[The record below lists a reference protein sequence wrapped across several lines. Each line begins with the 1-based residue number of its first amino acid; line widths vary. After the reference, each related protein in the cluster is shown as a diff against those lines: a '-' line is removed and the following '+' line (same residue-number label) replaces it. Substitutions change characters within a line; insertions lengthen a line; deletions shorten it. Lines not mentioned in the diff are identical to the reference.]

1 MCKAGGGFMEK
12 DRNKQ
17 ETMDSHAILQRMDFL
32 NLKVGLERCLEDED
46 FYLDVLEAFV
56 EENLLNELKG
66 LYLENNWAKYRVKVH
81 TLKSSAAYIGA
92 EDLSAK
98 AKRMELAARDGD
110 DDYINRMHY
119 PLMVKYEDILR
130 QIDRILQL
138 RGTSHYRNQI
148 EKFKLLLVDD
158 NELFRQESAY
168 VLSMNYDVEEAGSGE
183 EMYQKLDSGFIPD
196 LILLDVYMP
205 GADGHRVIKDLRDN
219 ERYGDI
225 PVAFMT
231 ADNTPESVAKGFREG
246 ASEYITKPINREIVE
261 ARINRVLHLSRLQK
275 SLQHEVR
282 LRTMADKER
291 NQRVATL
298 FEQIV
303 NALANTITAKDAYT
317 RGHSDRVAKYA
328 VMIAENLQYDQE
340 KLTYVRYAGM
350 LHDIGMIGIPTSL
363 VNKPEKLTEEEY
375 ATVKKHTNIGSDIL
389 KGITAV
395 PDIAGGA
402 KWHHER
408 YDGTGYPDRL
418 KAMDIPEIARILAV
432 ADAYDSMTSDR
443 AFRSRMT
450 QQQVMNELEK
460 GIGKQFDPVF
470 ANIMLEIIKNDVD
483 FELREK

>member
-1 MCKAGGGFMEK
+1 MGKLIYK
-12 DRNKQ
+12 KSSKIVLQ
-17 ETMDSHAILQRMDFL
+17 ILQVVAAGIL
-32 NLKVGLERCLEDED
+32 VYC
-46 FYLDVLEAFV
+46 
-56 EENLLNELKG
+56 LLNIGFWMEDNYSLREMARSYEETDLYFKQVDQIIENKIHGKDNSKLFETDGEFDKEKELDIQSYG
-66 LYLENNWAKYRVKVH
+66 
-81 TLKSSAAYIGA
+81 TKSSSVQDMNTTYLLG
-92 EDLSAK
+92 
-98 AKRMELAARDGD
+98 
-110 DDYINRMHY
+110 
-119 PLMVKYEDILR
+119 DILR
-130 QIDRILQL
+130 FSENGGR
-138 RGTSHYRNQI
+138 
-148 EKFKLLLVDD
+148 K
-158 NELFRQESAY
+158 ELHTAIQDA
-168 VLSMNYDVEEAGSGE
+168 LDVQTATGREAGEILDEQSDSLETILPVTGISLSE
-183 EMYQKLDSGFIPD
+183 CSRWYSNPSDFVLEMYQKLDSGFIPD

-246 ASEYITKPINREIVE
+246 VSEYITKPINREIVE

-291 NQRVATL
+291 NQRVATV

>member
-1 MCKAGGGFMEK
+1 
-12 DRNKQ
+12 
-17 ETMDSHAILQRMDFL
+17 
-32 NLKVGLERCLEDED
+32 
-46 FYLDVLEAFV
+46 
-56 EENLLNELKG
+56 
-66 LYLENNWAKYRVKVH
+66 
-81 TLKSSAAYIGA
+81 
-92 EDLSAK
+92 
-98 AKRMELAARDGD
+98 
-110 DDYINRMHY
+110 
-119 PLMVKYEDILR
+119 
-130 QIDRILQL
+130 
-138 RGTSHYRNQI
+138 
-148 EKFKLLLVDD
+148 
-158 NELFRQESAY
+158 
-168 VLSMNYDVEEAGSGE
+168 
-183 EMYQKLDSGFIPD
+183 
-196 LILLDVYMP
+196 
-205 GADGHRVIKDLRDN
+205 
-219 ERYGDI
+219 
-225 PVAFMT
+225 MT

-291 NQRVATL
+291 NQRVATV

-317 RGHSDRVAKYA
+317 SGHSDRVAKYA